1 MPGYWF
7 EELSKTFNSNALNL
21 TYNDENL
28 RPIQLIDPFDQI

>member
-7 EELSKTFNSNALNL
+7 EDFLKTLGSNALNL
-21 TYNDENL
+21 TYNDENS